1 MTGTSTS
8 STSSSSWSTPCPQ
21 SPNNNNNNDVTNN
34 NNNDN
39 TNQLF
44 TVPGI
49 TSINSDDY
57 EIVDAAL
64 SRLFENEDEAS
75 ELSRELPEPEEP
87 EKVSVPSSN
96 PVQWPFYI
104 LPQPTYFVH
113 QPYQISRIAPIQ
125 IYYFWLNR
133 SFKFEV
139 AISKF
144 LLRRP
149 GRFRPYCGRM
159 TEIKT
164 SLYFNPLPQLR
175 RRLKDRILKYL

>member
-8 STSSSSWSTPCPQ
+8 STTSSSWSTPCPQ
-21 SPNNNNNNDVTNN
+21 SPNNNNNDVTNN
-34 NNNDN
+34 NNDV

-87 EKVSVPSSN
+87 EKASVPAPSSD

-113 QPYQISRIAPIQ
+113 QPYQISRNAPFQ
-125 IYYFWLNR
+125 IYYF
-133 SFKFEV
+133 
-139 AISKF
+139 
-144 LLRRP
+144 
-149 GRFRPYCGRM
+149 
-159 TEIKT
+159 
-164 SLYFNPLPQLR
+164 
-175 RRLKDRILKYL
+175 